1 MEVICMKKKVLVF
14 DLWGTVIE
22 TGVKPSPSRQVKY
35 FLRVR
40 ESFSDFVLAFEH
52 SFMTRKFE
60 SLKQAFEHVVKDF
73 NLRIP
78 DFVYE
83 KMIGMWNKNVILSE
97 MYEEIPSVFESLKKN
112 GYSLVLL
119 GNIDQFAFAQLEHKH
134 KLPEILDAVY
144 PSFETGLLKINPE
157 SFEKIAKDFKVKKED
172 LVMVGDSVHSDMEAA
187 EKAGIRGILVDR
199 KDNREYDNKVL
210 TLVDLEKALN

>member
-1 MEVICMKKKVLVF
+1 MKKKVLVF

-119 GNIDQFAFAQLEHKH
+119 ANIDQFAFEQLEHKH
-134 KLPEILDAVY
+134 KLSEIFDAVY

>member
-1 MEVICMKKKVLVF
+1 MKKKVLVF
-14 DLWGTVIE
+14 DLWGTIVE

-35 FLRVR
+35 FLRVK

-52 SFMTRKFE
+52 SFMTRKFD
-60 SLKQAFEHVVKDF
+60 SLKQGFEHVVADF

-83 KMIGMWNKNVILSE
+83 KLIGMWNKNVILAE
-97 MYEEIPSVFESLKKN
+97 LYEDVPSVFDELRAE

-119 GNIDQFAFAQLEHKH
+119 ANIDQFAFEQLEHKH
-134 KLPEILDAVY
+134 KLSELFDAVY
-144 PSFETGLLKINPE
+144 PSFETGLLKANPE
-157 SFEKIAKDFKVKKED
+157 SFKLISKDFKADMDDV
-172 LVMVGDSVHSDMEAA
+172 VMVGDSVQSDMDAA
-187 EKAGIRGILVDR
+187 DKAGVRGILVDR

-210 TLVDLEKALN
+210 SLSELSAKLKE

>member
-1 MEVICMKKKVLVF
+1 MKNKVLVF
-14 DLWGTVIE
+14 DLWGTVVE

-60 SLKQAFEHVVKDF
+60 SLKQGFEHVVKDF

-78 DFVYE
+78 DFVYD
-83 KMIGMWNKNVILSE
+83 KLIGMWNKNVILSE
-97 MYEEIPSVFESLKKN
+97 LYEEVPEVFEALRKE
-112 GYSLVLL
+112 GYNLVLL
-119 GNIDQFAFAQLEHKH
+119 ANIDQFAFEQLDHKH
-134 KLPEILDAVY
+134 KLSELFDSVY
-144 PSFETGLLKINPE
+144 CSFETGLLKINPE
-157 SFEKIAKDFKVKKED
+157 SFEKIAKDFKVDKED
-172 LVMVGDSVHSDMEAA
+172 IVMVGDSVHSDMEAA
-187 EKAGIRGILVDR
+187 EKAGVRGILVDR

-210 TLVDLEKALN
+210 TLSELAEKLN

>member
-1 MEVICMKKKVLVF
+1 MKKKVLVF
-14 DLWGTVIE
+14 DLWGTIVE
-22 TGVKPSPSRQVKY
+22 TGVKPSPSRQIKY

-60 SLKQAFEHVVKDF
+60 SLKQGFEHVVKDF

-97 MYEEIPSVFESLKKN
+97 MYEDVKPVLEELRKKK
-112 GYSLVLL
+112 YKTVLL
-119 GNIDQFAFAQLEHKH
+119 ANIDQFAYEQLEHKH
-134 KLPEILDAVY
+134 QLSELFDAVY
-144 PSFETGLLKINPE
+144 PSFETGLLKINSE
-157 SFEKIAKDFKVKKED
+157 SFEKIAKDLKVEKEEI
-172 LVMVGDSVHSDMEAA
+172 LMIGDSVHSDMEAA
-187 EKAGIRGILVDR
+187 EKAGIQGLLLDR
-199 KDNREYDNKVL
+199 KDNREYDNKILLL
-210 TLVDLEKALN
+210 TELEEQLKK

>member
-1 MEVICMKKKVLVF
+1 MKKKVLVF
-14 DLWGTVIE
+14 DLWGTVVE

-97 MYEEIPSVFESLKKN
+97 LYEEIPSVFEDLKKK
-112 GYSLVLL
+112 GYTLVLL
-119 GNIDQFAFAQLEHKH
+119 ANIDQFAFEQLEHKH
-134 KLPEILDAVY
+134 KLSELFDAVY
-144 PSFETGLLKINPE
+144 PSFETGLLKINPA
-157 SFEKIAKDFKVKKED
+157 SFEKIAKDFKVDKD
-172 LVMVGDSVHSDMEAA
+172 DVIMVGDSVHSDMEAA
-187 EKAGIRGILVDR
+187 EKAGVRGILVDR

-210 TLVDLEKALN
+210 TLNELSDKI

>member
-1 MEVICMKKKVLVF
+1 MKKKVLVF
-14 DLWGTVIE
+14 DLWGTIVE

-35 FLRVR
+35 FLRVK

-60 SLKQAFEHVVKDF
+60 SLKQGFEHVVSDF

-83 KMIGMWNKNVILSE
+83 KLIGMWNKNVILAE
-97 MYEEIPSVFESLKKN
+97 LYDDVPVVFDELRKE

-119 GNIDQFAFAQLEHKH
+119 ANIDQFAFEQLEHKY
-134 KLPEILDAVY
+134 KLSELFDSVY
-144 PSFETGLLKINPE
+144 PSFETGLLKANSE
-157 SFEKIAKDFKVKKED
+157 SFKLISKDFKTD
-172 LVMVGDSVHSDMEAA
+172 LDNLVMVGDSVQSDMETAQRV
-187 EKAGIRGILVDR
+187 GVRGILVDR

-210 TLVDLEKALN
+210 VLSELSSKLKE

>member
-1 MEVICMKKKVLVF
+1 MKKKVIVF
-14 DLWGTVIE
+14 DLWGTIIE
-22 TGVKPSPSRQVKY
+22 TGVKPSPSRQMKY

-60 SLKQAFEHVVKDF
+60 SLKQGFEHVVKDF

-97 MYEEIPSVFESLKKN
+97 MYEDVKPVLEELRN
-112 GYSLVLL
+112 QGYKTVLL
-119 GNIDQFAFAQLEHKH
+119 VNIDQFSFEQLEHKH
-134 KLPEILDAVY
+134 KLSELFDAMY
-144 PSFETGLLKINPE
+144 PSFETGLLKINTE
-157 SFEKIAKDFKVKKED
+157 SFEKIAKDFKAKKEEI
-172 LVMVGDSVHSDMEAA
+172 LMVGDSVHSDMEAA
-187 EKAGIRGILVDR
+187 QKAEVEGLLVDR
-199 KDNREYDNKVL
+199 KDNREYEDKIL
-210 TLVDLEKALN
+210 TLTELESKL